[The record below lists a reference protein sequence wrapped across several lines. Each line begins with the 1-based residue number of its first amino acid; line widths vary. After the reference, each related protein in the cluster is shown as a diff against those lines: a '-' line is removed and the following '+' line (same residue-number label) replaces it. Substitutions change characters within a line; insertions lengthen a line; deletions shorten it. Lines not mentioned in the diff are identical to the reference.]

1 MNAFV
6 TQVLADAST
15 ALPAVVSWGGP
26 GHGGPDWDGP
36 GGWGF
41 GPGPFFLLFPLLLGL
56 AAAAAI
62 VIWRRRSSD
71 TSSSEATLE
80 DRFARGDLSEEEY
93 RSRLAVIREMRG

>member
-6 TQVLADAST
+6 TQILADVST
-15 ALPAVVSWGGP
+15 AVPAVVSWGGP
-26 GHGGPDWDGP
+26 GHGGPGWDGP

-41 GPGPFFLLFPLLLGL
+41 GPGPFFLLLPLFLGIG
-56 AAAAAI
+56 AAVAI
-62 VIWRRRSSD
+62 VIWRRRTTD